1 MAATHKNVDGV
12 LVRNIFL
19 SLSNPRHEEVESE
32 QKAIE
37 RLCAKENIYALA
49 RDIAKIG
56 LNPLERFALI
66 PVDKRKAVGPAA
78 RYHVAEGNRRMCAL
92 KLLNDPD
99 LAPPKLRK
107 SFEKLAASS
116 TPIKA
121 VPGAVFTDAEAVR
134 VWLDRIHNGPQDGI
148 GRKQWNAEQK
158 TRFDGEN
165 KNKAAQALLD
175 YAEQAGMLSAEDR
188 AGKLTTVQ
196 RFLSNDVF
204 RETLGFDQGNPDDV
218 ARTRPKAEFDVLLKR
233 FIRDLVGKEDV
244 NSRMNKDDIVRYAR
258 PLGSLPGVTTTR
270 VEPEAL
276 LGARP
281 GKKATTSKKKPGKP
295 EKAKHVRFEESIQT
309 ALKALGNEKLSS
321 LYYSICSIDLD
332 PHAPIVAV
340 GVWSF
345 FETLTACA
353 GRNDGVSFD
362 SFLSKSKLK
371 SMGIDK
377 ELTSL
382 NEAMVR
388 IRGGGNTTKHSKV
401 SVLFNG
407 DQLNNDVVALKDV
420 ILKCIA
426 AATLGK

>member
-148 GRKQWNAEQK
+148 G
-158 TRFDGEN
+158 
-165 KNKAAQALLD
+165 
-175 YAEQAGMLSAEDR
+175 
-188 AGKLTTVQ
+188 
-196 RFLSNDVF
+196 
-204 RETLGFDQGNPDDV
+204 
-218 ARTRPKAEFDVLLKR
+218 
-233 FIRDLVGKEDV
+233 
-244 NSRMNKDDIVRYAR
+244 
-258 PLGSLPGVTTTR
+258 
-270 VEPEAL
+270 
-276 LGARP
+276 
-281 GKKATTSKKKPGKP
+281 
-295 EKAKHVRFEESIQT
+295 
-309 ALKALGNEKLSS
+309 
-321 LYYSICSIDLD
+321 
-332 PHAPIVAV
+332 
-340 GVWSF
+340 
-345 FETLTACA
+345 
-353 GRNDGVSFD
+353 
-362 SFLSKSKLK
+362 
-371 SMGIDK
+371 
-377 ELTSL
+377 
-382 NEAMVR
+382 
-388 IRGGGNTTKHSKV
+388 
-401 SVLFNG
+401 
-407 DQLNNDVVALKDV
+407 
-420 ILKCIA
+420 
-426 AATLGK
+426 